1 MANLEQKSQVGPKTR
16 QNFNKKD
23 KVECKMCKLGSKI
36 SKFRPKIDKFGRNME
51 FLLRFF
57 VFRGIQLNM
66 RGNTT

>member
-1 MANLEQKSQVGPKTR
+1 MSNLEQKSQVGPKNR

-23 KVECKMCKLGSKI
+23 KVERKMCKLGSKI
-36 SKFRPKIDKFGRNME
+36 FKFRPKIDKFDTNLE

-57 VFRGIQLNM
+57 VCEGIRLNM